1 MPYGLYISAEG
12 AKAQT
17 TRLETISH
25 NLANAD
31 TVGFKQDLARLQ
43 ARHAEAIQHGLDH
56 AGSQSIN
63 DVGGGVQVRDTVTNF
78 APGNYERTGRP
89 LDMAINGDGFFVVLK
104 DNQQFLTRAGDFQ
117 LDAQGRLTTPR
128 GHAVL
133 GRDGTAIELDP
144 SRPYEVSANGTIL
157 QDGEARELAVVRP
170 QSLGDL
176 ARAGE
181 NLFFPLAPTAPVP
194 GDQARVQSGTL
205 ERSGVKPV
213 QMMTDMIAA
222 SRAFEANMR
231 MIQNQDHMLGTLIG
245 RVLSSGR

>member
-12 AKAQT
+12 ARAQT
-17 TRLETISH
+17 TRLESIAH

-43 ARHAEAIQHGLDH
+43 ARHAEAIQRGTDY

-89 LDMAINGDGFFVVLK
+89 LDMAINGEGFFVVRK
-104 DNQQFLTRAGDFQ
+104 GDEDFLTRAGNFQ
-117 LDAQGRLTTPR
+117 LNPQGQLVTER
-128 GHAVL
+128 GYPVL
-133 GRDGTAIELDP
+133 GRDGSPIALD
-144 SRPYEVSANGTIL
+144 SQQPYEVTANGAIL
-157 QDGEARELAVVRP
+157 QGGEAREPAVVRP
-170 QSLGDL
+170 RSLGDL

-181 NLFFPLAPTAPVP
+181 NLFYPLAETTPVP
-194 GDQARVQSGTL
+194 TEAARVQSGTL
-205 ERSGVKPV
+205 ERSGVKPL

-222 SRAFEANMR
+222 SRAFEANIHL
-231 MIQNQDHMLGTLIG
+231 IQNQDHMLGSLIG
-245 RVLSSGR
+245 RVLSSR